1 MERSNNPLCLF
12 NTNYAYR
19 LKTHSIFSKSNFSIY
34 DVFILENDAKLQDF
48 NLFQNFWHET
58 LLMNSI
64 DDPRLM
70 RVVDFGQLPQS
81 KIYRQIE
88 EVSGITL
95 ETYI

>member
-1 MERSNNPLCLF
+1 MCLF

-19 LKTHSIFSKSNFSIY
+19 LKTHSIFNKSNFSIY
-34 DVFILENDAKLQDF
+34 DVLILNNDAKLDDY

-64 DDPRLM
+64 SDARLTP
-70 RVVDFGQLPQS
+70 VVDFGQLPQNI
-81 KIYRQIE
+81 IYRQVH
-88 EVSGITL
+88 EVTGITL